1 MARERVIILASGGLN
16 SAVAASLAA
25 QEFDPAML
33 HIRWGHRAEEC
44 EHGLFEQQ
52 ANMLEARHRLVVD
65 LPHFTTIG
73 GNARVS
79 RKRQI
84 EDVLALTEGESNC
97 YVPGLL
103 GTMVQTALA
112 WAGTI
117 NAHRIYLGVSENLGP
132 PGPRTAGVFPDYSRE
147 NMQLLQHMLTT
158 CLPLRK
164 IVLETPLLELKRS
177 EIVKLGNRL
186 KTPFELTWSCMSSGT
201 KPCGGCLGCATRNRG
216 FLDAGVPDPLHLT
229 PPPQMPRPKAEP
241 AKA

>member
-1 MARERVIILASGGLN
+1 MARERVVILASGGLN

-25 QEFDPAML
+25 QDFEPALL
-33 HIRWGHRAEEC
+33 HVRWGHRAEER
-44 EHGLFEQQ
+44 EHGCFEQL
-52 ANMLEARHRLVVD
+52 AAKLEVRHRQVID
-65 LPHFTTIG
+65 LPHYPTIG

-97 YVPGLL
+97 YVPGLM
-103 GTMVQTALA
+103 GTLVHTAFG
-112 WAGTI
+112 WAATL
-117 NAHRIYLGVSENLGP
+117 NARRIYLGVSENLGP

-147 NMQLLQHMLTT
+147 NVQLLQHMLTT

-177 EIVKLGNRL
+177 EIVKLGKRL
-186 KTPFELTWSCMSSGT
+186 KTPFELTWSCMSTGI

-216 FLDAGVPDPLHLT
+216 FLDAGVPDPLLLS
-229 PPPQMPRPKAEP
+229 PLPQMTRPKAEP